1 MRRPP
6 RPQSERLLNWPLA
19 FRAYL
24 FLGLIEAAAAMA
36 AFFFVLNGAGWTY
49 GQSLAAQDPLYLQ
62 ATTACLSAI
71 IVMQIVN
78 VFLCRSATR
87 SVFST
92 GVFGNVLI
100 ISGVISE
107 IAVLLLITY
116 RPWGNSILGTAPIGK
131 EVWLFIIPFAAGMFI
146 LEELRKWL
154 ARRRLLSPSSRS
166 GV

>member
-1 MRRPP
+1 M
-6 RPQSERLLNWPLA
+6 NWPLA

-24 FLGLIEAAAAMA
+24 FLGLIEAAGAMA
-36 AFFFVLNGAGWTY
+36 AFFFVLNGAGWNY
-49 GQSLAAQDPLYLQ
+49 GQKLAATDPVYLQ

-92 GVFGNVLI
+92 GLLGNALI
-100 ISGVISE
+100 IVGVLSE
-107 IAVLLLITY
+107 IAILLLISDT
-116 RPWGNSILGTAPIGK
+116 PWGNSLLGTAPVG
-131 EVWLFIIPFAAGMFI
+131 ENVWAVVIPFALGMFI

-154 ARRRLLSPSSRS
+154 ARRRLFNHSSRS
-166 GV
+166 GHY